1 MVFNFRVDKLTL
13 SLSLRRAAAVLDLLY
28 LQLHKLHFLLPL
40 LLQLSKLL
48 VAAPV
53 SLFNGNQVHN
63 SATQT
68 TWCFNKVKL
77 EMWMILGMSK
87 TLFLLVT
94 PSLLL
99 DSQKVFN
106 STSDWNRLASVV
118 LSIQILITLESPLQ
132 HSQHYSQLQVAIQ
145 SLWIGV
151 LALMS
156 PHLLLKDLLVSF
168 QVQTKAGLKFTTHNK
183 AIFWTSKD
191 QQLLAELETLT

>member
-28 LQLHKLHFLLPL
+28 LQVHKLHFLLPL

-77 EMWMILGMSK
+77 EIWMILGMSK

>member
-99 DSQKVFN
+99 DSQMVFN
-106 STSDWNRLASVV
+106 GTSDWNRLASVV

-168 QVQTKAGLKFTTHNK
+168 QVQTKDGLKFTTHNK

>member
-13 SLSLRRAAAVLDLLY
+13 SLFLRRAAAVLDLLY

-87 TLFLLVT
+87 TLFLLVA

-99 DSQKVFN
+99 DSQMASN

-156 PHLLLKDLLVSF
+156 PHLLLKDLLVLF

>member
-53 SLFNGNQVHN
+53 SLFHGNQVHD
-63 SATQT
+63 SAAQT
-68 TWCFNKVKL
+68 TWCFNRVKL

-87 TLFLLVT
+87 TLSLLVT
-94 PSLLL
+94 LSLLL
-99 DSQKVFN
+99 DSQLVFN
-106 STSDWNRLASVV
+106 STLDWNRLASVV

-132 HSQHYSQLQVAIQ
+132 HSQHYLQLQVAIQ

-151 LALMS
+151 
-156 PHLLLKDLLVSF
+156 
-168 QVQTKAGLKFTTHNK
+168 
-183 AIFWTSKD
+183 
-191 QQLLAELETLT
+191 

>member
-1 MVFNFRVDKLTL
+1 
-13 SLSLRRAAAVLDLLY
+13 
-28 LQLHKLHFLLPL
+28 
-40 LLQLSKLL
+40 L

-53 SLFNGNQVHN
+53 SPFHGNQVHN
-63 SATQT
+63 SVTQT

-87 TLFLLVT
+87 TLFLLVA

-99 DSQKVFN
+99 DSQMVFN

>member
-53 SLFNGNQVHN
+53 SLFHGNQVHN